1 MTPPKNQEYN
11 RPLNIDFNLHIDG
24 DLKFRSEFI
33 KLLLAN
39 MNELHQA
46 WRTAIE
52 TNEETLFKRASHK
65 IKPTLLIL
73 NDQELSSLV
82 DALNISMA
90 DIKINLQFNKICIA
104 LIQSLE
110 AEKIR

>member
-1 MTPPKNQEYN
+1 MTPPKKQEYD
-11 RPLNIDFNLHIDG
+11 RPLNIDFNLHIAG
-24 DLKFRSEFI
+24 DLKFKSEFI
-33 KLLLAN
+33 RLLIAN

-65 IKPTLLIL
+65 VKPTLLIL
-73 NDQELSSLV
+73 NDPELSSVV
-82 DALNISMA
+82 DALNVTMS
-90 DIKINLQFNKICIA
+90 DIKTNLQFNKICIA
-104 LIQSLE
+104 VIQSLE

>member
-1 MTPPKNQEYN
+1 MMPPKKQEYN
-11 RPLNIDFNLHIDG
+11 RPLNVDFNLHTDG

-33 KLLLAN
+33 RLLIAN

-52 TNEETLFKRASHK
+52 TNEEILFKRASHK
-65 IKPTLLIL
+65 VKPTLVIL
-73 NDQELSSLV
+73 NDQELSTLV
-82 DALNISMA
+82 DTLNISMS
-90 DIKINLQFNKICIA
+90 DIKANLQFNKVCIA

-110 AEKIR
+110 AEKVR